1 MIDSLIPQI
10 ESLQAHGAVVLLK
23 WDCTRTR
30 ARCTVVT
37 RQDTDYVWRKD
48 CDDIASTLVVAL
60 VDYKAKHDRYVNA
73 PQSAISCCSRVT
85 GLV

>member
-10 ESLQAHGAVVLLK
+10 EGLQAQGAVVLLK
-23 WDCTRTR
+23 WDGMRTR
-30 ARCTVVT
+30 ARCTVVVT

-60 VDYKAKHDRYVNA
+60 ADYRAKHDR
-73 PQSAISCCSRVT
+73 
-85 GLV
+85 